1 MGGITEHE
9 KDEED
14 EDVCVDY
21 TGKWGK
27 ATKEDAFYFL
37 YKWIEVHSCELP
49 CENDAKFM
57 LYKLK
62 DIRI

>member
-1 MGGITEHE
+1 MGETTVHKEHE
-9 KDEED
+9 KDKN
-14 EDVCVDY
+14 VCVDY
-21 TGKWGK
+21 AGDWSK

-57 LYKLK
+57 LYRVAGKQ
-62 DIRI
+62 